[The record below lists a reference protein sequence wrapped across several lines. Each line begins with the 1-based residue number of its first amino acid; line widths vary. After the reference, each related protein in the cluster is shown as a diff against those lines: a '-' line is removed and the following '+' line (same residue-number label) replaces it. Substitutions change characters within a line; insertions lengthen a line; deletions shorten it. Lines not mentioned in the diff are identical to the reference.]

1 MVDLNLRYVNVVLL
15 GAERHSRHLIK
26 SALQGLGFEFV
37 PECRSVDQ
45 VRSLVYTANPD
56 LLLLDFDVDVEKV
69 CQLISDIRHQRIGD
83 NPFIVIIGMIGQ
95 ADEQT
100 IRMAL
105 SAGTDDIVRKPVSA
119 RILAERI
126 ANLVRNRKQFVATP
140 DYVGPE
146 RAQGVIEVDDE
157 MVPLE
162 VPNSL
167 RQKATNDRLSLID
180 TAAIRRAAENVNVQR
195 LYSLAIEVG
204 TRCETIKQRIADGEN
219 ARALS
224 DDIVRV
230 GRLVERVAQVDA
242 PEDNPHLARLA
253 TSMRGVMEAV
263 IADKRPS
270 ARRFEVLRLHA
281 LAVAATLRGDVDATD
296 TVATALAAAVNRD
309 RQSA

>member
-37 PECRSVDQ
+37 PECRSIDQ
-45 VRSLVYTANPD
+45 VRSLVGTANPD
-56 LLLLDFDVDVEKV
+56 LLLLDFDVDADNV
-69 CQLISDIRHQRIGD
+69 CRLISDIRHQRIGD

-100 IRMAL
+100 IRHAL

-146 RAQGVIEVDDE
+146 RAEGVIEADDE
-157 MVPLE
+157 MVPLD

-167 RQKATNDRLSLID
+167 RQKATNDRMSLID
-180 TAAIRRAAENVNVQR
+180 SATIRHAVETVNVQR
-195 LYSLAIEVG
+195 LYSLAVEVG
-204 TRCETIKQRIADGEN
+204 TRCEMIKRQIDEGEN
-219 ARALS
+219 PRALTA
-224 DDIVRV
+224 DIARV
-230 GRLVERVAQVDA
+230 GQLVERVARVEA

-253 TSMRGVMEAV
+253 TSMRGVMAAV
-263 IADKRPS
+263 VSDKRASP
-270 ARRFEVLRLHA
+270 RRFEVLRLHA

-296 TVATALAAAVNRD
+296 TVASALAAAVGRE